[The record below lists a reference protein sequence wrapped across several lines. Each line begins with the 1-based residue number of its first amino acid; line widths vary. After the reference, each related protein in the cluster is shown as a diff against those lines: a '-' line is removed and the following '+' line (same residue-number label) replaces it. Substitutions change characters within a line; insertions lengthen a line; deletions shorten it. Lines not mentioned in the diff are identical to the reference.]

1 MSNLIDN
8 AYTQLN
14 NLIQI
19 NADDIQTE
27 SINTKALYINNILF
41 DPSGNYISDY
51 VTLSTAQSISNKAFT
66 GTTIFSSI
74 QLNSDLIVNS
84 GGTTITNSQLQLI
97 PNISTNT
104 TNVAALQLLLTD
116 TSYDSEFSFLTFADN
131 IRIQGNLILGSSPQ
145 MDVYDTLSNLGTT
158 YITNTN
164 LSMQLSNYALLTSL
178 NNYVLTSALSS
189 YVTNTSL
196 ASTLG
201 AYVTSTNLT
210 NQLSA
215 YLTLSDLANQLSS
228 YVTSSTL
235 SSTLNSY
242 VKTSVLVDY
251 VSTNTFT
258 TELNNYVLAS
268 ALNTALAN
276 YITSSYLTSQL
287 SNYVLASSLSST
299 LNDYVTKS
307 SLTLTLSDYIKTSE
321 LNIKLSDYALVS
333 SLNTTNSN
341 VTALQNK
348 LVDIAYDAPSQY
360 FDIYNNCHIYKVLK
374 LGLILNVE
382 ASIDALGVSV
392 GVAGGAA
399 AKATTDILTINN
411 ITLPAMNLVS
421 AGLSL
426 RIDNL
431 ETKTTNMT
439 YNLALNTTYIS
450 ATLSLTTVR
459 LNSLDS
465 GILQTANQSVVFIGE
480 TEIRNDFSVTN
491 GFGMSCDG
499 GIIQNNNSQNTF
511 RGGLKVNNTLE
522 CNDFTSGGTNSNINS
537 TNTNINSTT
546 CNISGNTIIKNMSE
560 ITSGTIAPYLSI
572 LSTKLNTN
580 NRKLQGLL
588 IGKEQLVANEECNC
602 NIGFN
607 YAFGGFENYGYLGL
621 TNGTKEAFRWYET
634 GNTTGCSL
642 PTGDLTVSEGGIVI
656 SSGDIKVNTINNRST
671 NLNINGSYALN
682 INSNTINIGTN
693 QGIVPPAFNTIN
705 IGNVASLSVINLNG
719 LVYSPFAFN
728 ITGAITQ
735 WT

>member
-14 NLIQI
+14 NLTQI

-41 DPSGNYISDY
+41 DPSGNNDLSNY
-51 VTLSTAQSISNKAFT
+51 VTTSQLST
-66 GTTIFSSI
+66 
-74 QLNSDLIVNS
+74 QLTPINNN
-84 GGTTITNSQLQLI
+84 IT
-97 PNISTNT
+97 
-104 TNVAALQLLLTD
+104 ALQLLLTD

-158 YITNTN
+158 YVTNTS
-164 LSMQLSNYALLTSL
+164 LSIQLSNYALLTSL
-178 NNYVLTSALSS
+178 NNYVLTSALSD

-196 ASTLG
+196 NTTLNN
-201 AYVTSTNLT
+201 YVTTTNLT

-215 YLTLSDLANQLSS
+215 YITLTDLTNQLSS
-228 YVTSSTL
+228 YVTSTTL
-235 SSTLNSY
+235 TSTLNSY
-242 VKTSVLVDY
+242 VLTSVLVDY

-258 TELNNYVLAS
+258 TELNNYVLTS

-276 YITSSYLTSQL
+276 YITSTSLTT
-287 SNYVLASSLSST
+287 T
-299 LNDYVTKS
+299 LNDYV
-307 SLTLTLSDYIKTSE
+307 LTTA
-321 LNIKLSDYALVS
+321 LNIKLSDYALNS
-333 SLNTTNSN
+333 ALTTTNNN

-348 LVDIAYDAPSQY
+348 LVDIYYDVPTSY
-360 FDIYNNCHIYKVLK
+360 FDINNNCHIYGVLK

-382 ASIDALGVSV
+382 TTINAIGILLGTTSAASI
-392 GVAGGAA
+392 
-399 AKATTDILTINN
+399 KATADIYTLTT
-411 ITLPAMNLVS
+411 ITIPAMNLVT
-421 AGLSL
+421 ADILL
-426 RIDNL
+426 RVDVL
-431 ETKTTNMT
+431 ETKCTNIT

-491 GFGMSCDG
+491 GFGISCDG

-511 RGGLKVNNTLE
+511 RGGLRVNNTLE

-537 TNTNINSTT
+537 TNCNINSTN

-560 ITSGTIAPYLSI
+560 ISLGTIPPYLSI

-580 NRKLQGLL
+580 NRKIQGIL
-588 IGKEQLVANEECNC
+588 IGKEQLVNNEECNC

-621 TNGTKEAFRWYET
+621 NVNTTDTREAFRWYE
-634 GNTTGCSL
+634 TGCSL

-671 NLNINGSYALN
+671 NLNINSAYALN
-682 INSNTINIGTN
+682 MNSDTINIGTS
-693 QGIVPPAFNTIN
+693 QSVVPPAFNSIN
-705 IGNVASLSVINLNG
+705 IGNVASLSIINLNG
-719 LVYSPFAFN
+719 LVYSPYQMN

-735 WT
+735 W